1 MGKGMKEG
9 KKASAAVAAAQRS
22 QKRRDTMIEQN
33 DEAFR
38 RSEAER

>member
-1 MGKGMKEG
+1 MGKGKKEG
-9 KKASAAVAAAQRS
+9 KKAAQRMM
-22 QKRRDTMIEQN
+22 KRRDTRIEQN